1 MVSKHGPAR
10 VDTTAHQSN
19 FSIPPPRFTSLVVSL
34 ARSCPDLQRA
44 STDSPNSSSANKTEL
59 EMLLVQVD
67 PHFSVSQSLPSRTF
81 GRCCQD
87 RRALSSAVGA
97 QRNEIL
103 DARRVFAKVA
113 GSDSNKAKFS
123 DHETRSDHS
132 FPIWRSR
139 ANQGWLVFKSPKE
152 VSCLVFARLHHS
164 PISPIQVACQFP
176 PSLSKSCMS
185 RTVAHPLF
193 PQLSRVFRSMMS
205 RIPALRALRRSCL
218 VPGPWFLVFTLGT
231 RAQIPTGY
239 MVKTLRSQST
249 CDSNMPSD
257 QMLSTF

>member
-1 MVSKHGPAR
+1 MLSVRTMVSKHGPAR

-34 ARSCPDLQRA
+34 TRSCPDLQRA

-59 EMLLVQVD
+59 EMLLVLVD

-81 GRCCQD
+81 GRRCQD
-87 RRALSSAVGA
+87 RRALSSAAGA
-97 QRNEIL
+97 QWNKIL
-103 DARRVFAKVA
+103 DARRGFARVA
-113 GSDSNKAKFS
+113 GVTSRTRQSFP
-123 DHETRSDHS
+123 DHKTWSDHS

-152 VSCLVFARLHHS
+152 MSCLVFVSLHHS
-164 PISPIQVACQFP
+164 PISSIQVACQLP

-218 VPGPWFLVFTLGT
+218 VPGSW
-231 RAQIPTGY
+231 
-239 MVKTLRSQST
+239 SS
-249 CDSNMPSD
+249 
-257 QMLSTF
+257 